1 MSLNPEP
8 KHTRI
13 SAFQTWRRCRD
24 GLMSLLIRSSGYM
37 VVISL
42 LLMFVYLSYQVFP
55 VFKPIQVT
63 PIDVE
68 QLSEKHIASFQ
79 WHPVEVDQ
87 QPLVYLLAE
96 NQRSLLTTT
105 SDGSIQQWFWL
116 VGDTGA
122 PASFQKVHEFKSHG
136 VPIIALIPEHQRR
149 GFLSLDQQGKL
160 SVHYA
165 PTGQTLWSGHLTDAP
180 IKAYSLSSSNQIFGL
195 QLTSGEMRYWHL
207 LNPHPQ
213 ISVTSLLH
221 KVHYEG
227 RNNAEWVWQSAPS
240 ADSPDGKYSIVPLSL
255 GTLKAAFFAMLFAM
269 PLAIMGALYTAYF
282 MPSRLRNWIKP
293 SVELME
299 ALPTVVIGFIAG
311 IYLAPF
317 IETYLAQV
325 LFGIFALPLYLVLLS
340 WLWSILPHQ
349 TKHQVKSFAWALLI
363 PLLGLFAWMLPYVS
377 SQLESLVF
385 ADDLRQWLNQHN
397 IDYAQR
403 NGLVIGIAMG
413 FAIIPTIFSL
423 AEDALSSVPKHLTE
437 GALALGAT
445 PWQSLQGVIIPT
457 ASAGIFS
464 AVIIGFGRALG
475 ETMILLMASG
485 NTPLVNMNL
494 FEGMRSLSAN
504 IAMELPE
511 AQAGSTHYR
520 VLLLSVLLL
529 FVFTFV
535 LNTLAALIRQSLK
548 KRYQQ
553 L

>member
-1 MSLNPEP
+1 MRPNPKP
-8 KHTRI
+8 KQAKQ

-24 GLMSLLIRSSGYM
+24 AVMSLMIRSSGYT

-42 LLMFVYLSYQVFP
+42 LLMFVYLGYQVFP
-55 VFKPIQVT
+55 IFKPIQVT
-63 PIDVE
+63 PIE
-68 QLSEKHIASFQ
+68 TERLSEEHRSSFQ
-79 WHPVEVDQ
+79 WHPVNLD
-87 QPLVYLLAE
+87 PSALVYRLAE

-105 SDGSIQQWFWL
+105 SDGGIQQWFWL
-116 VGDTGA
+116 MGDAGT
-122 PASFQKVHEFKSHG
+122 PASFQKVHEFTSHRA
-136 VPIIALIPEHQRR
+136 PILALIPESQRR
-149 GFLSLDQQGKL
+149 GFLSLDQQGHL
-160 SVHYA
+160 AIHYA
-165 PTGQTLWSGHLTDAP
+165 PTGETLWSGYLTDEP
-180 IKAYSLSSSNQIFGL
+180 IKAYSLSSSNQILGVRL
-195 QLTSGEMRYWHL
+195 ASGETRYWHL

-213 ISVTSLLH
+213 ISITSLLH
-221 KVHYEG
+221 KVQYEG
-227 RNNAEWVWQSAPS
+227 RNQAEWVWQSAPS
-240 ADSPDGKYSIVPLSL
+240 AEYHDGKYSIVPLSI

-269 PLAIMGALYTAYF
+269 PLAIMGAVYTAYF
-282 MPSRLRNWIKP
+282 MPTRLRNWIKP

-311 IYLAPF
+311 IYLAPL
-317 IETYLAQV
+317 IEAYLVQV
-325 LFGIFALPLYLVLLS
+325 LFGLIALPLYLVLLS
-340 WLWSILPHQ
+340 WLWSILPDSTHYRL
-349 TKHQVKSFAWALLI
+349 KSSLWVLLI
-363 PLLGLFAWMLPYVS
+363 PALVAFVWALPYAS
-377 SQLESLVF
+377 SLFESWVF
-385 ADDLRQWLNQHN
+385 AQDLRQWLAHHN

-445 PWQSLQGVIIPT
+445 PWQSLQGVILPT

-464 AVIIGFGRALG
+464 AIIIGFGRALG

-520 VLLLSVLLL
+520 VLLLSVLIL

-535 LNTLAALIRQSLK
+535 LNTLAALIRQGLK